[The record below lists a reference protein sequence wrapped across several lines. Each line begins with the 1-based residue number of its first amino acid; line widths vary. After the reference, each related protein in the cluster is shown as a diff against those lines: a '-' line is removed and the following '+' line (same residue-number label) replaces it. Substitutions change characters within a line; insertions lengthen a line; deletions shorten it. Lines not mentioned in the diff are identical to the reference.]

1 MCHGVRVNLSPEER
15 AYAKRLA
22 GLLVPAYAV
31 AVLAIIALAA
41 LTGGPPRSGE
51 MVASASTPAAAAR

>member
-15 AYAKRLA
+15 AYAERLT
-22 GLLVPAYAV
+22 GLLVPVYAV
-31 AVLAIIALAA
+31 AVLAIIALAS

-51 MVASASTPAAAAR
+51 MVASASAPAAAAR